1 MPNIPESRQARF
13 YKSLGLNTKGEKMF
27 RHIFYCPICE
37 IESSYESVQSVPDD
51 LILVASC
58 ECGRKDQYFIKSEE
72 T

>member
-1 MPNIPESRQARF
+1 
-13 YKSLGLNTKGEKMF
+13 MF
-27 RHIFYCPICE
+27 SHTFYCPVCE

-72 T
+72 I